1 MTVRGQVSIE
11 FALLSIA
18 VVGVVGVV
26 AAGYLGPEYEWFCVR
41 KAAADAVAKTCD
53 EVAAGIEYQ
62 GQEVSGELRVKE
74 IKVEGDRVV
83 FLLEYEVS
91 WPEYERINE
100 KAVVELLRRNVL
112 FHVYVAVHGR
122 PKSMDEVESP
132 VKGWWGT
139 YRVSVKVVRK
149 LKKVVELRVVVKRVG
164 G

>member
-1 MTVRGQVSIE
+1 MVTVRGQVSIE

-18 VVGVVGVV
+18 VVGIVGVV

-62 GQEVSGELRVKE
+62 GQEISGELRVKE
-74 IKVEGDRVV
+74 VKVEGDRVV
-83 FLLEYEVS
+83 FRLEYGG
-91 WPEYERINE
+91 INE
-100 KAVVELLRRNVL
+100 GAVVELLWRNVL

-122 PKSMDEVESP
+122 PKSMEEVENP

-139 YRVSVKVVRK
+139 YRVSVGGSGGK
-149 LKKVVELRVVVKRVG
+149 LEVVVERVG